1 MLMVDGR
8 VQAEFLKMHIPHPR
22 LTKAHQVYDNLRQ
35 MKVLAPNKPQRCACL
50 FAPTQS
56 GKSKT
61 IETYIET
68 KIVDEL
74 IAEGSFPADMD
85 REEIARLQRRA
96 LHVTLEGAATPKS
109 AGSDILRAFDDP
121 HASEGTATS
130 LLARIY
136 HYMRKHGTQILF
148 LDEIQHLDHKQ
159 TKEDKKLRRAAFC
172 ESTAV
177 TDTLKTMLIRGLVP
191 IVFIGIDEA
200 EHMILG
206 DQQLAARCL
215 SKLDFSQLRSD
226 VSEEIEIFLDYL
238 GMLGIKLQQ
247 HGLMKEVS
255 NLIEGDIPAIVH
267 TVGSGRLGM
276 ASNLIAA
283 ACTIARERK
292 SPRVTAEHV
301 SAAIDEWAM
310 PMGLID
316 YNPLAQ
322 GLREYEWRAA

>member
-1 MLMVDGR
+1 MIDGR
-8 VQAEFLKMHIPHPR
+8 VQAEFLKMSIPHPR
-22 LTKAHQVYDNLRQ
+22 LMQAHQVYDNLRQ

-74 IAEGSFPADMD
+74 IAERLFPSDMD

-109 AGSDILRAFDDP
+109 SASDMLNAFNDP
-121 HASEGTATS
+121 HASHGTATS
-130 LLARIY
+130 LLARLY
-136 HYMRKHGTQILF
+136 HHMRRHGTQILF
-148 LDEIQHLDHKQ
+148 LDEVQHLDHRLTQKDN
-159 TKEDKKLRRAAFC
+159 KPRRTAFC

-191 IVFIGIDEA
+191 IVFVGVDEA
-200 EHMILG
+200 ENMILG
-206 DQQLAARCL
+206 DRQLAARCL
-215 SKLDFSQLRSD
+215 TRINFAELRND
-226 VSEEIEIFLDYL
+226 VPEEIEIFLDYL
-238 GMLGIKLQQ
+238 GMLGIKLVQ
-247 HGLMKEVS
+247 HGLMDEIS
-255 NLIEGDIPAIVH
+255 DLCAGSLPAVVH
-267 TVGSGRLGM
+267 AVGLGRLGI
-276 ASNLIAA
+276 ASSLIAA

-292 SPRVTAEHV
+292 ASRVTPEHV
-301 SAAIDEWAM
+301 SVAIEEWAM
-310 PMGLID
+310 PMGIID

-322 GLREYEWRAA
+322 GLREFERRAA

>member
-22 LTKAHQVYDNLRQ
+22 LAKAHQVYDNLRE

-74 IAEGSFPADMD
+74 LAEGLFPVDTD
-85 REEIARLQRRA
+85 RGEIARLQRRV
-96 LHVTLEGAATPKS
+96 LHVTIDGAATPKS
-109 AGSDILRAFDDP
+109 AASDILRSFDDP

-136 HYMRKHGTQILF
+136 HYMRRHGTQLLF

-159 TKEDKKLRRAAFC
+159 TKIDKKLRRSAFC

-191 IVFIGIDEA
+191 IVFVGIDEA

-215 SKLDFSQLRSD
+215 SKLDFGQLRHD
-226 VSEEIEIFLDYL
+226 VSEELEIFLDYL
-238 GMLGIKLQQ
+238 GMLGIKLVQ

-255 NLIEGDIPAIVH
+255 NLIEGNLPPIIH

-292 SPRVTAEHV
+292 STRVSAEHV
-301 SAAIDEWAM
+301 SAAIDEWAI

-316 YNPLAQ
+316 YNPMAQ
-322 GLREYEWRAA
+322 GIRQYERRAA

>member
-22 LTKAHQVYDNLRQ
+22 LAKAHKVYDALRE

-68 KIVDEL
+68 KVVDEL
-74 IAEGSFPADMD
+74 IAEGAFPADMD
-85 REEIARLQRRA
+85 REEIVKLQRRV
-96 LHVTLEGAATPKS
+96 LHVTLEGAATPKT
-109 AGSDILRAFDDP
+109 AAADILTAFDDP
-121 HASEGTATS
+121 HASEGTART

-136 HYMRKHGTQILF
+136 QYMRRHGTQLLF

-159 TKEDKKLRRAAFC
+159 TRVDKKLRRSAFC

-191 IVFIGIDEA
+191 IVFVGIDEA

-215 SKLDFSQLRSD
+215 SKLDFGQLRHD
-226 VSEEIEIFLDYL
+226 VSEELEIFLDYL
-238 GMLGIKLQQ
+238 GMLGIKLAH
-247 HGLMKEVS
+247 HGLMEEVS
-255 NLIEGDIPAIVH
+255 DLIEGDLPAIIH
-267 TVGSGRLGM
+267 AVGSGRLGM

-283 ACTIARERK
+283 ACTIARERN
-292 SPRVTAEHV
+292 SPRVSAEHV

-310 PMGLID
+310 PLGLID
-316 YNPLAQ
+316 YNPLTH
-322 GLREYEWRAA
+322 GLRQYERRAA